1 MAQEFLGIDILQ
13 KIFSVFQGL
22 EGLEDLVVTLSL
34 ITATFLILYW
44 NFLLTQLYFYFNS

>member
-22 EGLEDLVVTLSL
+22 EGLVVTLSL
-34 ITATFLILYW
+34 ITVTFLKLYW